1 MDIQEKINSLGGH
14 FHGMNVVEN
23 VIYVAICWPKTWVV
37 SKLTE
42 TNYKVMTSPL
52 EEHYGYYFYADM
64 SVGFEKIFDAIEYNM
79 AFNKMA
85 EEKMALLK
93 EYVEQLKDIFEKEE
107 VETLKTL
114 KFNYKVKKKKG
125 SDKKKRSKSTVKTVE
140 APVQNVEEDFEEPYM
155 EYPVYD
161 ENEKDKINEE

>member
-23 VIYVAICWPKTWVV
+23 TIYVAICWPKTWVV

-42 TNYKVMTSPL
+42 TNYKVMTAPL

-85 EEKMALLK
+85 EEKMVLLK

-114 KFNYKVKKKKG
+114 KFNYKVKKKG
-125 SDKKKRSKSTVKTVE
+125 SDKKKRSKSTIKTVE
-140 APVQNVEEDFEEPYM
+140 EPVQNVAEEFEEPYM